1 MSNRVKYLFDFVP
14 QLFPSARFFDHDLRM
29 AVPLIRCSKSNVA

>member
-1 MSNRVKYLFDFVP
+1 VP